1 MLKHLRIFF
10 CSVSKAS
17 PAERQ
22 KKTGL
27 GRRRPSLLEE
37 AESID
42 AAPRPAEDLRLL
54 RRVGAGAQH
63 QKLPHGGMASSSWN
77 GALVI
82 SVSHPLLMLQ
92 EKGRIY
98 IYIHTYGCGMLSKGL
113 QRKTVQFW
121 VPLSGDKRRTGKG
134 TEDSFSDCHSKLDIS
149 HAACCRFIWLRPSHN
164 FAKAETNAWSLTKNA
179 HHQHRTKI
187 TNQFAYLYFS
197 QGQKCKL
204 ISNVDPRLRRGGF

>member
-17 PAERQ
+17 PAEKQ

-63 QKLPHGGMASSSWN
+63 QKLPHGGMASSSWT

-98 IYIHTYGCGMLSKGL
+98 IYIYIRMGVGCFRRGFKGKPSSFGFPFL
-113 QRKTVQFW
+113 ATNVEQARGRKTASQTVIRNLTYHIDMQP
-121 VPLSGDKRRTGKG
+121 VV
-134 TEDSFSDCHSKLDIS
+134 DSF
-149 HAACCRFIWLRPSHN
+149 
-164 FAKAETNAWSLTKNA
+164 
-179 HHQHRTKI
+179 
-187 TNQFAYLYFS
+187 
-197 QGQKCKL
+197 G
-204 ISNVDPRLRRGGF
+204 